1 MYYKYYKIK
10 LNKRPLVATS
20 HYEDFVERTEYT
32 VAKVINLS
40 NFRYTYSPYEM
51 RSYITGQTGID
62 IEPLVHAPLWHVR
75 ELHKDKLAKGE
86 NVHAVTMDM
95 RENDGVPVAALI
107 IDAVV
112 EKEVVRA
119 DNLFMVRLPICGRYI
134 YTGICWGNIVHT
146 TTCPL
151 SYGLV
156 EPSVNSKTVRDERAE
171 ARVYVAR
178 HFAEREVF

>member
-1 MYYKYYKIK
+1 MYYKIK

-20 HYEDFVERTEYT
+20 HFEDFIERTDYS

-40 NFRYTYSPYEM
+40 NFRQHYDPYTY
-51 RSYITGQTGID
+51 RDHLTGQTGID
-62 IEPLVHAPLWHVR
+62 IEPLVHAPVWHVS

-95 RENDGVPVAALI
+95 RENDAAPVI

-112 EKEVVRA
+112 EKEVIRA
-119 DNLFMVRLPICGRYI
+119 DNLFMVRQPICGRYI
-134 YTGICWGNIVHT
+134 YTGICWGNIVHDT
-146 TTCPL
+146 TRPL
-151 SYGLV
+151 SHGLV

-171 ARVYVAR
+171 AKAYVAR

>member
-1 MYYKYYKIK
+1 MYYKIK
-10 LNKRPLVATS
+10 LNKRPLVAS
-20 HYEDFVERTEYT
+20 SCYADFSDRSEYST
-32 VAKVINLS
+32 ARVINLS
-40 NFRYTYSPYEM
+40 NFEYVYNFAMFRFSL
-51 RSYITGQTGID
+51 TGQTGID
-62 IEPLVHAPLWHVR
+62 IEPLVRAPLWHVS

-95 RENDGVPVAALI
+95 CENNGGPVI

-112 EKEVVRA
+112 EKVVLRA

-134 YTGICWGNIVHT
+134 YTGICWGRIEWGIGE
-146 TTCPL
+146 PL
-151 SYGLV
+151 SHGLV

-171 ARVYVAR
+171 AKAYVAR